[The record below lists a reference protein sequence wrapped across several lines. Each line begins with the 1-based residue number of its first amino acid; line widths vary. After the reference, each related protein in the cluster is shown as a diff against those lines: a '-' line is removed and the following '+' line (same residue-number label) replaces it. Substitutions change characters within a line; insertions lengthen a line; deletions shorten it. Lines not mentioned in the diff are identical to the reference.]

1 MQIFEN
7 LTVLTKPSNDRVE
20 KISSKKLFKK
30 IIKRFQLPALDEF
43 FVGPAESVEFWKMCR
58 IDPRFEKNPG
68 A

>member
-43 FVGPAESVEFWKMCR
+43 FVGLAESVEF
-58 IDPRFEKNPG
+58 
-68 A
+68 